1 MADAVTV
8 LREEIVRL
16 EREVGKRRQALILL
30 TGTTTPAKNPVQ
42 ESPARK
48 RPTAKRLAPKQPAV
62 KRPAPRRTTTLA
74 APTLAAR
81 IVSYLSAHKGKLFTA
96 AQVSEE
102 LSKTDK
108 SVTRDNVQRRFSDL
122 YKQQKVK
129 REEGR
134 YGVV

>member
-8 LREEIVRL
+8 LREEIRRL
-16 EREVGKRRQALILL
+16 ERDLGKRRQALSLL
-30 TGTTTPAKNPVQ
+30 TGATTPAKHSVR
-42 ESPARK
+42 ESPAIK
-48 RPTAKRLAPKQPAV
+48 RPVVKRLAPKQPAA
-62 KRPAPRRTTTLA
+62 KRPAPRRPTPS

-96 AQVSEE
+96 AQVSAE
-102 LSKTDK
+102 LGKTDK
-108 SVTRDNVQRRFSDL
+108 GVTRDNVQRRFSDL